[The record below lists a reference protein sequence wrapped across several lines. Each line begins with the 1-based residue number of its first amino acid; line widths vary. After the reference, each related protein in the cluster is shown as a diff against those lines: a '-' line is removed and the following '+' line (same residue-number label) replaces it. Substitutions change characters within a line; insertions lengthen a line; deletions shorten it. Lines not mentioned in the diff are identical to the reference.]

1 MEPGKTAPRLLEDL
15 LSYDPRTA
23 SIGKNL
29 LADPTPIY
37 DEKTYVSRVPKN
49 SCRHQYI
56 LNYLQSVTPLLDDRP
71 GQDSKW
77 RVTSICQ
84 NCRCHLTVT
93 VDFGGSAWKTSPC
106 PTAERPLHFFVLQ
119 SRQEPQDPWLSEDV
133 SVTDRE
139 QEYCFRC
146 TARRCVATLRIKVS
160 PPRLTSKQI
169 NLLTD
174 PQRLRMRYN
183 AAVAA
188 DSTRNFEEANG
199 ALVLYRLRTYL
210 RDSLDPKS
218 ARSEF
223 PKKNKIFL
231 VSFGNDCNDFL
242 RSLGFADETDSEGEP
257 IWSLPRPPSKVDGFD
272 QSSHRAFLED
282 VMEELGILTLNKPAS
297 ERSLIKNFT
306 YQPIPSRK
314 DLERV
319 LGMPDYERASSSRR
333 YDPSTPEHPYYAS
346 LGAVADF
353 SDNLILYS
361 YDRQVECDGQNSPYY
376 FECLQ
381 DLAAG
386 RNSDA
391 LQTKVA
397 TLASQDQISRKDV
410 TKAYKYF
417 GIDENHLEI
426 VTDDHILGLFQ
437 SRLPDIPY
445 AQESE
450 MRDMLRT
457 LARAR
462 NSALLSNAASDTIET
477 YSQALSW
484 LGAEESTPDDFILTL
499 FKMKVDES
507 PSHRETA
514 QKAVQ
519 LVADTRKSEGLQTF
533 LMTGEIGES
542 ELEPAEAYRILDI
555 PDRTLDDDFIISIYE
570 LRLEEAPV
578 REKEFARAL
587 KSIAKEK
594 GSRRLA
600 GIVGLDQSS
609 IMSPVGPPLQ
619 EWPVGLPNLAN
630 TCYLNSVVQLLFS
643 LKPFRDLV
651 LNFEYYKMDMTPQNM
666 PEKRVGGAI
675 RTVKEVELSQQFV
688 SALGKVFN
696 DMIHADTRI
705 AKYDTEFARLT
716 LASLSKDLLGR
727 RRSTVS
733 ASRPS
738 IMQDVQS
745 EQRLQSLPESDSTP
759 FEQASSDQPS
769 GSRASSQETLVEISI
784 TESSNR
790 DGSKDIH
797 MTDIDT
803 SQPDLSKLN
812 DTTNMGGQSAVADLS
827 DGEGINEHIE
837 HASTDNPVN
846 GDNMMAIEPSTTSE
860 PGSKSFLS
868 ADKTTDTAN
877 PPPTRAAPKPELPPR
892 PNGNSQKDSQISAVE
907 DTAKQQDAA
916 EVTDN
921 IVSKLRTAIKPTGFD
936 SRGEQMDQ
944 IRDLLFG
951 TQKDVI
957 VRPNGKEDTI
967 TSVFDNIRLHL
978 PTSLHIYDAL
988 DDVFDIQDK
997 ELDGGIVQGHT
1008 AIESR
1013 PPVLGMQ
1020 VERGGWDDTKK
1031 QSYKIENHLQLEDV
1045 IYLDRYMDS
1054 DDAQLNRMKQQKWQ
1068 WRKERAALQAERAT
1082 LVGPH
1087 NGMDAPTTISE
1098 AARFI
1103 TSLKSVAEK
1112 ENSEAPS
1119 IDDDLAPSLQQKATE
1134 LEDLLA
1140 QTTQNLEEL
1149 SRKMNTQFLR
1159 WQKAP
1164 YRLYALCMHRG
1175 NPGFGHYWVYIHDF
1189 ANGIWRKYNDERVEK
1204 VNDPDVE
1211 IFQPSKESSPIPTP
1225 HYVIYI
1231 RDDIK
1236 DLIVEPVCR
1245 SPTSTRPDR
1254 EVEMKDAEVNGVVQ
1268 S

>member
-1 MEPGKTAPRLLEDL
+1 MLSQPARAGKTAPRLLEDL

-23 SIGKNL
+23 STGKNL
-29 LADPTPIY
+29 LADPAPIY
-37 DEKTYVSRVPKN
+37 DEKAYVPRLPKN

-56 LNYLQSVTPLLDDRP
+56 LNDLQSETPFLDDRS
-71 GQDSKW
+71 GQDSKR

-93 VDFGGSAWKTSPC
+93 LDFGGSAWKTAPC

-119 SRQEPQDPWLSEDV
+119 SRREPPDPWLSEDV
-133 SVTDRE
+133 SVTGRE
-139 QEYCFRC
+139 QEYWFRC
-146 TARRCVATLRIKVS
+146 TARRCAATLTVKVS
-160 PPRLTSKQI
+160 PPRLTSEQI

-174 PQRLRMRYN
+174 SHRVRMRYN
-183 AAVAA
+183 AAAAA

-218 ARSEF
+218 TRSEF
-223 PKKNKIFL
+223 PKKNKVFL
-231 VSFGNDCNDFL
+231 VSFGRDCDDLL
-242 RSLGFADETDSEGEP
+242 RSLGFADETDLEGEP
-257 IWSLPRPPSKVDGFD
+257 IWCLPRPPPKVDKFD

-282 VMEELGILTLNKPAS
+282 VMEELGILTLNRPAS
-297 ERSLIKNFT
+297 ERSLIKNFN

-319 LGMPDYERASSSRR
+319 LGMLDYEKSSSSRR
-333 YDPSTPEHPYYAS
+333 YDPGTPEHPYYAS

-353 SDNLILYS
+353 SDNLLLYS
-361 YDRQVECDGQNSPYY
+361 YDRQVESDGQNSPYY

-381 DLAAG
+381 DLATG
-386 RNSDA
+386 RNSET

-410 TKAYKYF
+410 AKAYKYF

-426 VTDDHILGLFQ
+426 VSDDHILGLFQ
-437 SRLPDIPY
+437 SRIPDIGP
-445 AQESE
+445 AQETE

-477 YSQALSW
+477 YGQALSW
-484 LGAEESTPDDFILTL
+484 LGAEVTTPDDFILTL

-555 PDRTLDDDFIISIYE
+555 PDRTIDDDFIISIYE
-570 LRLEEAPV
+570 LRLEEAPI

-609 IMSPVGPPLQ
+609 IKSPVGPPLQ

-651 LNFEYYKMDMTPQNM
+651 LNFERYKMDMTPQNM

-696 DMIHADTRI
+696 DMIYADTRI

-716 LASLSKDLLGR
+716 LASLSKDLLSR

-733 ASRPS
+733 ANRPS

-745 EQRLQSLPESDSTP
+745 EQRLQTLPESDSTRI
-759 FEQASSDQPS
+759 EQTSSDQPS
-769 GSRASSQETLVEISI
+769 GSRASSQETLVEISL

-803 SQPDLSKLN
+803 SQTDRSKVK
-812 DTTNMGGQSAVADLS
+812 DTTNDQTMGGQSTVTDML
-827 DGEGINEHIE
+827 DGEGSNEHIE
-837 HASTDNPVN
+837 HASTESAVN
-846 GDNMMAIEPSTTSE
+846 GDDAMAIEPSTTS
-860 PGSKSFLS
+860 GHDSKSSL
-868 ADKTTDTAN
+868 TTNGTTNTAN

-892 PNGNSQKDSQISAVE
+892 PNENGQKNSQISAVE

-944 IRDLLFG
+944 IRELLFG

-957 VRPNGKEDTI
+957 VRADGKEDTI
-967 TSVFDNIRLHL
+967 TSIFDNIRLHL

-1031 QSYKIENHLQLEDV
+1031 QSYKIENHLQLEDI

-1054 DDAQLNRMKQQKWQ
+1054 DDPQLNRMKQQKWQ
-1068 WRKERAALQAERAT
+1068 WRKERAALQAERAI

-1087 NGMDAPTTISE
+1087 KGMDAPTTIGE

-1103 TSLKSVAEK
+1103 TSLEGVAK
-1112 ENSEAPS
+1112 NENSGAPS
-1119 IDDDLAPSLQQKATE
+1119 IDDDLAPSLQRKAAE
-1134 LEDLLA
+1134 LEHLLA
-1140 QTTQNLEEL
+1140 QTTQNLEKL
-1149 SRKMNTQFLR
+1149 SRKMNSQFSKY
-1159 WQKAP
+1159 QSAP

-1204 VNDPDVE
+1204 VNDPGVE

-1236 DLIVEPVCR
+1236 ELVVEPVCR
-1245 SPTSTRPDR
+1245 DPTQTRR
-1254 EVEMKDAEVNGVVQ
+1254 RGEVEMKDA
-1268 S
+1268 